1 MTNSG
6 PTRRSSDRP
15 SGGPRVLKASRY
27 DFVAAGRRAKDAG
40 RRGERLLADDG
51 IIGER
56 YRVPLTGIR
65 VLDFG
70 RYIAGP
76 YCGALLAD
84 YGADVI
90 RIEAPGGNE
99 DRSIVQVA
107 CDGSGAVFLQ
117 MNRAKRW
124 PQRKA
129 GRTGGTGK
137 TGSGG

>member
-15 SGGPRVLKASRY
+15 SGGPRVLQASRY

-76 YCGALLAD
+76 YCAALLAD
-84 YGADVI
+84 
-90 RIEAPGGNE
+90 
-99 DRSIVQVA
+99 DRKSTRLNSRHSCASLLPSSVLKKNNLI
-107 CDGSGAVFLQ
+107 S
-117 MNRAKRW
+117 
-124 PQRKA
+124 
-129 GRTGGTGK
+129 
-137 TGSGG
+137 